1 MDVQALLMRL
11 LFTGGFYFVS
21 DLFIHSAIR
30 STFNKNPTRAVRI
43 YWIINILIFLISS
56 IGFLLVKYMDP
67 EIARINSYF
76 MGIFVSLLF
85 SKLIVAIIL
94 FITEDFYRIPYSI
107 YTYRKRKKAKSESA
121 VLINRRNFIAKSAL
135 IVGILPFSGFLYGIF
150 KGRYNFTVRSEE
162 IFFDD
167 LPTAF
172 DGFTITQISDLH
184 IGSWDKTSKHKLE
197 YLVELVNSLKSE
209 VLFFTGDIVNS
220 NANEMDGWLDTFKP
234 LTAPFGVYSILGN
247 HDYGD
252 YIKWKTEEDRNQN
265 LLNVKNIHPQLGFK
279 LLLNENTFIEKNGER
294 IHIIGVENWGKGDFP
309 KIGDLK
315 LAGSGIESNAFKILL
330 SHDPSHWRLKVLE
343 EENPPQL
350 TLSGHTHGFQ
360 MGLET
365 PAFRISPS
373 QLVYKEWAGLY
384 NTGKH
389 HLYVNRGLGTV
400 GYPGRIGIWPE
411 ITKITLGRK
420 TN

>member
-1 MDVQALLMRL
+1 MDIQALLMRL

-30 STFNKNPTRAVRI
+30 STFFKNPKRAVRI

-56 IGFLLVKYMDP
+56 IGFLFVKYMDP
-67 EIARINSYF
+67 EIARLNSYF

-85 SKLIVAIIL
+85 SKLIVALIL
-94 FITEDFYRIPYSI
+94 FITEDVYRIPYSF
-107 YTYRKRKKAKSESA
+107 YTYRKRKKAKTESGI
-121 VLINRRNFIAKSAL
+121 LINRRNFIAKSAL
-135 IVGILPFSGFLYGIF
+135 IAGLLPFSGFLYGIF
-150 KGRYNFTVRSEE
+150 KGRFNFTVRSEE

-167 LPTAF
+167 LPSAF

-184 IGSWDKTSKHKLE
+184 IGSWDKASKHKLE
-197 YLVELVNSLKSE
+197 YLVELITDLKSE

-220 NANEMDGWLDTFKP
+220 NADEMDGWYDTFNT

-252 YIKWKTEEDRNQN
+252 YIKWKTEEDRDQN
-265 LLNVKNIHPQLGFK
+265 LHNVKNIHPLLGFK
-279 LLLNENTFIEKNGER
+279 LLLNENTFIEKGGEK

-309 KIGDLK
+309 KIGDLTIASK
-315 LAGSGIESNAFKILL
+315 GIESNAFKILL
-330 SHDPSHWRLKVLE
+330 SHDPSHWRAKVLE
-343 EENPPQL
+343 EQYPPQL

-360 MGLET
+360 MGIET

-384 NTGKH
+384 QNGKQ

-411 ITKITLGRK
+411 ITKITLRRK
-420 TN
+420 TS

>member
-30 STFNKNPTRAVRI
+30 STFNKNPTRSVRI

-220 NANEMDGWLDTFKP
+220 NANEMDGWLGTFKP

-252 YIKWKTEEDRNQN
+252 YVKWKTEEDRNQN

-411 ITKITLGRK
+411 ITKITLRRK

>member
-43 YWIINILIFLISS
+43 YWIVNILIFLISS

-107 YTYRKRKKAKSESA
+107 YTYRKRKKAKNESTI
-121 VLINRRNFIAKSAL
+121 LINRRNFIAKSAL

-167 LPTAF
+167 LPSAF

-234 LTAPFGVYSILGN
+234 LTAQFGVYSILGN

-252 YIKWKTEEDRNQN
+252 YVKWKTEEDRNQN